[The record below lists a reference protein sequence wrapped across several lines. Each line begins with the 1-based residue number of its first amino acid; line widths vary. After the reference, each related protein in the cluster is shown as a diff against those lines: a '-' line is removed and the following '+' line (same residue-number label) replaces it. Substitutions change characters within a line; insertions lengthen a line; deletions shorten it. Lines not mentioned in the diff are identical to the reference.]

1 MESLLNPPSW
11 GPAGKR
17 LLGFFLFFTPS
28 LIIFAKQAQNARR
41 QNKHLIVPFLAKKE
55 KRQKSDLERWGRG
68 SARQSGL
75 HFCLPGHPE
84 MFGKPL
90 ASTPSPCLSR
100 RCKTEHKPPAI
111 AQRALSARWPWSVSG
126 CLWCAPVCYFKG
138 IPRWCKPCNF
148 WEITSRTK
156 FLFFFA
162 TESMTFCVYCW
173 WQTLFQMAAYFLI
186 LFFFF
191 PRIYCNGSKSDIISI
206 V

>member
-1 MESLLNPPSW
+1 
-11 GPAGKR
+11 
-17 LLGFFLFFTPS
+17 
-28 LIIFAKQAQNARR
+28 
-41 QNKHLIVPFLAKKE
+41 
-55 KRQKSDLERWGRG
+55 
-68 SARQSGL
+68 
-75 HFCLPGHPE
+75 

-111 AQRALSARWPWSVSG
+111 AQRALSAPWPWSVSG

-173 WQTLFQMAAYFLI
+173 WETLFQMAAYFLI

-191 PRIYCNGSKSDIISI
+191 FRIYCNGSKSDIISI
-206 V
+206 VFFFFNVFHPIVLKCILFLFLCLMCVCLLDVPSQFLFMGWLLFCSIHRRIQLHCIDS